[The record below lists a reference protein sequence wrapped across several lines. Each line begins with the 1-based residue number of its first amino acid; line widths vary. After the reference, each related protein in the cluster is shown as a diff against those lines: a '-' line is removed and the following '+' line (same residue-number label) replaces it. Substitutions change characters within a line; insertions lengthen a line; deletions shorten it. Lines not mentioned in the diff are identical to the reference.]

1 VGDDVPLVDP
11 AVPNGGDAVLGHAAT
26 AQDGEVTVG
35 GDLMGAR
42 CDVSPPRMARGG
54 WIGEPC
60 SSMAASVQVLRY
72 SRQETVQILCVT
84 VIATQIQPRAVN
96 GQRQNLADML
106 MCQHCRR
113 LWLVTRFGMMVRHT
127 VANRARLPDGSHA
140 GRRVFSDVRGDVEDT
155 AFVRLEARCPN
166 HRVVGFGW

>member
-1 VGDDVPLVDP
+1 MGDVPLVEP

-60 SSMAASVQVLRY
+60 SSMAASDQVLRY
-72 SRQETVQILCVT
+72 SSKKRCKSLCDRYSYANT
-84 VIATQIQPRAVN
+84 PRVVN
-96 GQRQNLADML
+96 G
-106 MCQHCRR
+106 
-113 LWLVTRFGMMVRHT
+113 
-127 VANRARLPDGSHA
+127 
-140 GRRVFSDVRGDVEDT
+140 
-155 AFVRLEARCPN
+155 
-166 HRVVGFGW
+166 